1 MLYITNREEIEEYR
15 ENSAIGQSQLK
26 KLLIGMD
33 EFLKEDEDKKSIPM
47 IIGSAVDTMLTG
59 NEEDFDNLFHVTH
72 FTKPS
77 DLVAAILETVYN
89 RVNDKLSDLES
100 NIPLLEEAII
110 DFNYQNNWKMETKV
124 NKLLEFSG
132 YYEELQLSENKTV
145 LSEEQFS
152 IVKNVVESLS
162 TNPITS
168 KYLSRNQ
175 KSNVDMYLQ
184 LPIFW
189 NYKDVSCK
197 SLLDIVLVMK
207 NKDEEIFNILPIDIK
222 TCSGRT
228 VDFLSSLKMRRYDIQ
243 AASYSLA
250 VAKRFNVDPS
260 IVDNFL
266 FIVESTTDIGHPII
280 FTASD
285 ELLDVGLNGLPEV
298 WYEGRL
304 LRQQILGY
312 DQLISLY
319 KYYEQQGWQEE
330 KIIYENAG
338 HLVLS
343 WDKVTGYAN

>member
-1 MLYITNREEIEEYR
+1 M
-15 ENSAIGQSQLK
+15 
-26 KLLIGMD
+26 
-33 EFLKEDEDKKSIPM
+33 
-47 IIGSAVDTMLTG
+47 
-59 NEEDFDNLFHVTH
+59 
-72 FTKPS
+72 
-77 DLVAAILETVYN
+77 
-89 RVNDKLSDLES
+89 
-100 NIPLLEEAII
+100 
-110 DFNYQNNWKMETKV
+110 
-124 NKLLEFSG
+124 
-132 YYEELQLSENKTV
+132 
-145 LSEEQFS
+145 
-152 IVKNVVESLS
+152 
-162 TNPITS
+162 
-168 KYLSRNQ
+168 
-175 KSNVDMYLQ
+175 
-184 LPIFW
+184 
-189 NYKDVSCK
+189 
-197 SLLDIVLVMK
+197 
-207 NKDEEIFNILPIDIK
+207 DIK

-228 VDFLSSLKMRRYDIQ
+228 VDFLSSVKIRRYDIQ

-250 VAKRFNVDPS
+250 VAKHFNVDPS

>member
-1 MLYITNREEIEEYR
+1 MLYITNREKIEEYR
-15 ENSAIGQSQLK
+15 ENSAISQSQLK
-26 KLLIGMD
+26 KLLVGMD

-47 IIGSAVDTMLTG
+47 IIGSAVDTILTG

-132 YYEELQLSENKTV
+132 YYQELQLSENKTV
-145 LSEEQFS
+145 ISEEQKATIDN
-152 IVKNVVESLS
+152 IVNSLR
-162 TNPITS
+162 TNPVTS
-168 KYLSRNQ
+168 KYFSRTPL
-175 KSNVDMYLQ
+175 KNVDIYLQ
-184 LPIFW
+184 LPIYW
-189 NYKDVSCK
+189 HYKDVNCK
-197 SLLDIVLVMK
+197 SLLDMVFVY
-207 NKDEEIFNILPIDIK
+207 KDVEGNISHITPIDLK
-222 TCSGRT
+222 TYYGRT
-228 VDFLSSLKMRRYDIQ
+228 VDFLSAVKLRRYDIQ
-243 AASYSLA
+243 AASYTLA
-250 VAKRFNVDPS
+250 VAKYFDVPPEK
-260 IVDNFL
+260 IYNFL
-266 FIVESTTDIGHPII
+266 FVVESTTDIGHPIV

>member
-189 NYKDVSCK
+189 SYKDVSCK
-197 SLLDIVLVMK
+197 SLLDIVFVTK
-207 NKDEEIFNILPIDIK
+207 NEKGEIVNILPMDIK

-228 VDFLSSLKMRRYDIQ
+228 VDFLSSVKMRRYDIQ

-250 VAKRFNVDPS
+250 VAKHFNVDPS